1 MTDLLIT
8 SVLASLAIT
17 YVIEI
22 LDLITYSFF
31 GKGTLNRVLTLPLS
45 FGALFSQ
52 IHIRKELIIAV
63 PAVTFASIAI
73 SKYINKPV
81 VINNISRGR

>member
-1 MTDLLIT
+1 MTDLLII
-8 SVLASLAIT
+8 SALSALAST

-22 LDLITYSFF
+22 LDLVTYSFF
-31 GKGTLNRVLTLPLS
+31 GKGTLNKYLTLPLS

-52 IHIRKELIIAV
+52 LGITKELIIAV

>member
-1 MTDLLIT
+1 MTDLLIL
-8 SVLASLAIT
+8 SVLSALAIT

-22 LDLITYSFF
+22 LDLITYLFF
-31 GKGTLNRVLTLPLS
+31 DKAALNKFLSLPLS
-45 FGALFSQ
+45 FGAMYSQ
-52 IHIRKELIIAV
+52 IGIHKSLIITV

-81 VINNISRGR
+81 ILNSISRGR